1 MFRTSELVWSLHG
14 LSMGAISPSSKP
26 LELQPMD
33 APSRVDGA
41 GGRPSAT
48 GLPEESGRSKVSDK
62 LIAEATKEFD
72 EGVVN
77 QPLWMRMLVKHG
89 GDKAA
94 AKTAYLR
101 ARAAELRVAHRE
113 GASDG
118 SIRLARE
125 FLNSES
131 ARVGS
136 APVAP
141 PPHKQ
146 AKQSHA
152 RETERSSIKNILA
165 PIVATKRWYLVG
177 AVAILALAIVAV
189 GLFVRRD
196 AGTASP
202 NADRSGA
209 STARAAPAQANAAQT
224 AGKASPNA
232 SDPEGRSPE
241 SRLQELADAGNWNVY
256 VLYAVDWTRKEPGN
270 ASAWTQL
277 SVGYSK
283 LRQFKDAVDAASR
296 AAQLTPGN
304 AASWR
309 NLGQANLAA
318 NDSAAALV
326 AFDQASALDATDVSS
341 MVQAGMLN
349 AKLDR
354 LPQAQIAF
362 DKALAAS
369 PDNVEALCGATAVLQ
384 KQGRPKD
391 AETFA
396 KRLAS
401 LDAKCR
407 DPGDLA
413 SVTVRLPAPR
423 SPQPAAR

>member
-1 MFRTSELVWSLHG
+1 
-14 LSMGAISPSSKP
+14 MGAVSPSSKP

-41 GGRPSAT
+41 GGRSSAA

-72 EGVVN
+72 EGMVN

-113 GASDG
+113 GAPDG

-136 APVAP
+136 VSVAP
-141 PPHKQ
+141 ATLKQ

-152 RETERSSIKNILA
+152 RETKRSPIKDILA
-165 PIVATKRWYLVG
+165 PIVAKNRWSLAGV
-177 AVAILALAIVAV
+177 VAILALIIIVAV
-189 GLFVRRD
+189 WLLVRRD
-196 AGTASP
+196 AGSVSP
-202 NADRSGA
+202 NVARSEA
-209 STARAAPAQANAAQT
+209 PTAARAAPAQANPAQA
-224 AGKASPNA
+224 AGKASPSA
-232 SDPEGRSPE
+232 GDPEVRSPE
-241 SRLQELADAGNWNVY
+241 SRLQELADAGNWNVF
-256 VLYAVDWTRKEPGN
+256 VLYAVDWTRKAPGN
-270 ASAWTQL
+270 ANAWTQL
-277 SVGYSK
+277 SIGYGK
-283 LRQFKDAVDAASR
+283 LRQFKDAVDAASK

-304 AASWR
+304 AAAWR
-309 NLGQANLAA
+309 SLAQANLAA
-318 NDSAAALV
+318 NDAAAALV
-326 AFDQASALDATDVSS
+326 AFEQAAALDATDISS
-341 MVQAGMLN
+341 LVQAGMLN

-407 DPGDLA
+407 DAGDPA
-413 SVTVRLPAPR
+413 SVTVRLPASR
-423 SPQPAAR
+423 SAQPAAR